1 MQTERVGNRTQAVW
15 MIDPDHSTVEFSV
28 VKLFLFNVKGRFREI
43 AGSIVLDETDLGRS
57 AVSATIKA
65 ASIDT
70 GSRRRDTHLRSA
82 DFLAADRYP
91 DITFQSTSVARG
103 VDRDTLRITGSLMIR
118 DAIKEVVLN
127 VHDIDRSRSPNGE
140 DFIYY
145 SATTAVDRFAFGIKH
160 SRGLVGA
167 KVKIAIK
174 VQGCR

>member
-43 AGSIVLDETDLGRS
+43 AG
-57 AVSATIKA
+57 
-65 ASIDT
+65 
-70 GSRRRDTHLRSA
+70 RSA

-167 KVKIAIK
+167 KVKIAIN